1 MTPGGEPGDDGAMLL
16 RRAERRETPAAASD
30 PLPPAAQRSSAAAW
44 RDPRLWAGV
53 LIVAVSV
60 VLGAR
65 LLAAVDDSV
74 EVWAAAA
81 DLGPGDPLGA
91 DDLVATKVRFAD
103 GGDLTR
109 YLPVEEQLT
118 AGVAL
123 TRSVAAG
130 ELLPRSA
137 LGDPA
142 ESGTVQV
149 AVAVDD
155 LRVPSSVGAGS
166 VVDVYLV
173 TTSVGG
179 TAPDGTGG
187 ADGADEA
194 GRSGGGR
201 AADDLVLDDVV
212 VVASSMD
219 EGFGSIGQRKLE
231 LAVPAADVAAY
242 FRRVAGEPDPVLS
255 VVRQS

>member
-1 MTPGGEPGDDGAMLL
+1 MTEGRGGGHDVPVLL
-16 RRAERRETPAAASD
+16 RGADRRESPSAA
-30 PLPPAAQRSSAAAW
+30 PGQLPPAAQRSSVGPW

-53 LIVAVSV
+53 LVVAACV

-74 EVWAAAA
+74 EVWSAAA
-81 DLGPGDPLGA
+81 DLGPGDQLGA
-91 DDLVATKVRFAD
+91 DDLVATRVRFVDAA
-103 GGDLTR
+103 DLTR
-109 YLPVEEQLT
+109 YLRVEDRLP
-118 AGVAL
+118 AGSAL

-142 ESGTVQV
+142 DSGTVQV

-155 LRVPSSVGAGS
+155 VRVPSSVTAGS

-173 TTSVGG
+173 PAAGS
-179 TAPDGTGG
+179 G
-187 ADGADEA
+187 AAGLDDAGSDGAGSA
-194 GRSGGGR
+194 RR
-201 AADDLVLDDVV
+201 RDDLVLEDVT
-212 VVASSMD
+212 VVASSVD
-219 EGFGSIGQRKLE
+219 EGFGSVGERKLE
-231 LAVPAADVAAY
+231 LAVPSADVADY